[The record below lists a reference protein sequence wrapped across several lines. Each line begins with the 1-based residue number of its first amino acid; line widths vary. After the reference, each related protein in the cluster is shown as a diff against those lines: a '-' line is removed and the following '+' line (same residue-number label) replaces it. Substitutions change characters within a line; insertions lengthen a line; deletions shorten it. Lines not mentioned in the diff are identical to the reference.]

1 MFRKFYLFN
10 CSSPQVSAFEAGRV
24 TCCVIGENWLVNCST
39 YFSLTLCSFQPGRR
53 IAVLGSVSWLG
64 NLALPELGTAQPQ
77 LVLTFSCIFA
87 KLSPSFKSSLA

>member
-1 MFRKFYLFN
+1 MFQKFYLFN

-24 TCCVIGENWLVNCST
+24 TCCVIGDNWLVNCST

-53 IAVLGSVSWLG
+53 VAVLGKVSWLG

-77 LVLTFSCIFA
+77 LVSNFF
-87 KLSPSFKSSLA
+87 